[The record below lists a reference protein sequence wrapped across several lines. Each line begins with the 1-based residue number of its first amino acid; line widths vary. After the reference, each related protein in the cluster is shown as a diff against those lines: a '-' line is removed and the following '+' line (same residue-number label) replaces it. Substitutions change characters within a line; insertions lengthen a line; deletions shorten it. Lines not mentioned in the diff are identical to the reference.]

1 MPKTPIIKS
10 NDDIILWQRVVSR
23 VTPLKSKIQSGESSA
38 LFAVSG
44 AHEKPLSK
52 DYYKRSNQI
61 GEFTKNLSKGG
72 LDRPDLIVQQKKPAD
87 LRQGERAGVDGRTQK
102 RLFRG
107 EVLVDRR
114 IDLHG
119 LTAARAERHLQQFV
133 ETAAYEGCRC
143 LLVITGKGAGVL
155 RSHVPNWLKQPPLS
169 PHVLALAEARPKDG
183 GGGAFYV
190 LLRRKRN
197 G

>member
-1 MPKTPIIKS
+1 M
-10 NDDIILWQRVVSR
+10 R
-23 VTPLKSKIQSGESSA
+23 
-38 LFAVSG
+38 
-44 AHEKPLSK
+44 H
-52 DYYKRSNQI
+52 
-61 GEFTKNLSKGG
+61 
-72 LDRPDLIVQQKKPAD
+72 
-87 LRQGERAGVDGRTQK
+87 GERAGLDGKTQK

-107 EVLVDRR
+107 EVPLDSR

-119 LTAARAERHLQQFV
+119 LTAARAEIRLKQFV

-143 LLVITGKGAGVL
+143 VLIITGKGAGV
-155 RSHVPNWLKQPPLS
+155 RQGRGPDWLKQPPMS
-169 PHVLALAEARPKDG
+169 QHVLAMAEARPKDG